1 MDWLSWGSL
10 TARPA
15 SGAVVDGLAIV
26 SLAIFA
32 ATFVVLSLLALRTRL
47 WGLRRRVGRHRF
59 GRWLSAGLWLS
70 SLGLILLIV
79 RFLQIDPLTLS
90 RPVWLLAILI
100 GVAIWVG
107 SLAVL
112 LASAPAQ
119 PEIAPSHRVAR
130 RPKKGGNY
138 R

>member
-1 MDWLSWGSL
+1 MDWLSWDSL

-15 SGAVVDGLAIV
+15 SGAVVDGLAAV
-26 SLAIFA
+26 SLAIF
-32 ATFVVLSLLALRTRL
+32 TGMFVVLSLLALRPRL
-47 WGLRRRVGRHRF
+47 WGLRRRVGRDQF

-70 SLGLILLIV
+70 SLGLILLIL

-90 RPVWLLAILI
+90 RPVWLVAILI
-100 GVAIWVG
+100 GVAIWAG
-107 SLAVL
+107 WLAVL
-112 LASAPAQ
+112 LGSAPVH

-130 RPKKGGNY
+130 RPKKGGSY